1 MSVTLDPS
9 GRAVAARTPAPF
21 SLTWSVAAAFCLVL
35 GIALAGAGL
44 PLWSSAVCAGVLLL
58 IGLTFGLR
66 LVLLTLLFIP
76 LGFVRLELWEARPQP
91 LGPLIG
97 TTQTLSGK
105 GDGTY
110 LTLDE
115 PAGAK
120 VVLSPKGVV
129 GAGRV
134 TLRGDVVAASH
145 KRNPGGFDYAAFLAR
160 RGVGAQVYVDEVLSF
175 EPAAVTFK
183 EKLRRGVVAGLSPTQ
198 AALQEAMTLG
208 IRDNLRDL
216 RDVFAAAGLAH
227 VLALSGL
234 HIGVLIAALGFL
246 LRPLGVLRY
255 PLMIGFV
262 VAFAALVGATPS
274 VLRATTMAVAVLMSL
289 WLGSGR
295 LEPWPAL
302 SLAALLA
309 LLWNPSGLFD
319 LSFQLSYLAVI
330 GILVFALPT
339 LRLLHASSLPWWHPK
354 ALLLGSLVV
363 SLGAQAP
370 LLPLLAH
377 TFGTVPLFGPA
388 INIVALPLATV
399 LVPLGFLAGVLG
411 TVSLPLAAFLNHLTA
426 PLASALIWAANESA
440 TWPSLEW
447 GEIAPVGFAY
457 YGVGALALALVSLGK
472 LRLWRGLVVVAAAL
486 TASMLTPTPHN
497 NAELVFLDVGQGDST
512 LIRLPH
518 RTEIL
523 VDGGGTPF
531 SDFDVGENTVV
542 PALRALGVD
551 ELELVI
557 ASHADTDHI
566 EGLASVLREMP
577 VGELVIGY
585 PSADSEA
592 FAALIDAAEARG
604 VPVTE
609 VRRGEVLELGAARLD
624 ILNPPMQPFEA
635 SNDNSVAFVLH
646 AFGTKALFLG
656 DLPSTVENV
665 LAVPDVDIMMV
676 AHHGSRFSTSDAL
689 LTAAQPEQAVLSYGR
704 NNYGHPNPDVLTRL
718 QKRGAAIFATHR
730 AGAVRLPL
738 GPHRNKLIT
747 GEP

>member
-1 MSVTLDPS
+1 MSTVSAAPPEVVTE
-9 GRAVAARTPAPF
+9 TAPL
-21 SLTWSVAAAFCLVL
+21 SLAWSVPAALCLVL

-44 PLWSSAVCAGVLLL
+44 PLWTSAACAGVLLVL
-58 IGLTFGLR
+58 GWTLGLR
-66 LVLLTLLFIP
+66 LVLLTLLCVP
-76 LGFVRLELWEARPQP
+76 LGFVRLEAWEARPQP
-91 LGPLIG
+91 LLPLIG
-97 TTQTLSGK
+97 TTQTLSGTS
-105 GDGTY
+105 DGTY
-110 LTLDE
+110 LRLE
-115 PAGAK
+115 SPAGAK

-134 TLRGDVVAASH
+134 TLSGDVVEAAT
-145 KRNPGGFDYAAFLAR
+145 KRNPGGFDYAGFLAR

-183 EKLRRGVVAGLSPTQ
+183 ERLRRGVAAGLSPDQ
-198 AALQEAMTLG
+198 AALMEAMTLG

-234 HIGVLIAALGFL
+234 HIGVLIAALGL
-246 LRPLGVLRY
+246 LLKPLGVLRY
-255 PLMIGFV
+255 PLMIAFV
-262 VAFAALVGATPS
+262 TAFAALVGPTPS
-274 VLRATTMAVAVLMSL
+274 VLRATTMAVAVLLSL
-289 WLGSGR
+289 WLGAGR

-330 GILVFALPT
+330 GILVFAGPT
-339 LRLLHASSLPWWHPK
+339 LRLLHASALPWWHPK
-354 ALLLGSLVV
+354 ALLVGSLLV

-377 TFGTVPLFGPA
+377 TFGTVPVFGPVV
-388 INIVALPLATV
+388 NIVALPLATV
-399 LVPLGFLAGVLG
+399 LVPLGFLAGLLG
-411 TVSLPLAAFLNHLTA
+411 TVSLSLAAFLNHLTA
-426 PLASALIWAANESA
+426 PLAAALIWAANTSA
-440 TWPSLEW
+440 TWPSLQW

-457 YGVGALALALVSLGK
+457 YGLGAFALALVSLGK
-472 LRLWRGLVVVAAAL
+472 LRLWRGLLVVAAAL
-486 TASMLTPTPHN
+486 TASTLTPAPHGD
-497 NAELVFLDVGQGDST
+497 AEIVFLDVGQGDST

-542 PALRALGVD
+542 PTLRALGVD
-551 ELELVI
+551 ELELII

-566 EGLASVLREMP
+566 EGLASVLRDMP
-577 VGELVIGY
+577 VGELIIGY
-585 PSADSEA
+585 PSSDSEA
-592 FAALIDAAEARG
+592 FGALIDVAEARG

-609 VRRGEVLELGAARLD
+609 VRRGEVLHVGDARLD

-635 SNDNSVAFVLH
+635 SNDNSVAFVLN
-646 AFGTKALFLG
+646 ALGSKALFLG
-656 DLPSTVENV
+656 DLPSEIEDT

-676 AHHGSRFSTSDAL
+676 AHHGSRFSTSDTL
-689 LTAAQPEQAVLSYGR
+689 LTAAKPEQAVLSYGR

-718 QKRGAAIFATHR
+718 TAHGAAVFATHE

-738 GPHRNKLIT
+738 GKFT
-747 GEP
+747 EKK

>member
-1 MSVTLDPS
+1 MSVTLNTPNQTSTETPTAEVS
-9 GRAVAARTPAPF
+9 GHAP
-21 SLTWSVAAAFCLVL
+21 LAWSVAAAFCLVL
-35 GIALAGAGL
+35 GIALAGTGL
-44 PLWSSAVCAGVLLL
+44 PLWTSAACTGVLLL

-66 LVLLTLLFIP
+66 LVLLTLLFVP

-91 LGPLIG
+91 LLPLIG
-97 TTQTLSGK
+97 TTQTLSGV

-134 TLRGDVVAASH
+134 TLRGDIVEAAT

-160 RGVGAQVYVDEVLSF
+160 RGVGAQVYVDEVLAF
-175 EPAAVTFK
+175 EPAAVSFK
-183 EKLRRGVVAGLSPTQ
+183 TRLQRGVVAGLSPPQ

-234 HIGVLIAALGFL
+234 HIGVLIAALGLL

-255 PLMIGFV
+255 PLMIAFV

-274 VLRATTMAVAVLMSL
+274 VLRATTMAVAVLASL

-309 LLWNPSGLFD
+309 LLWNPSQLFD
-319 LSFQLSYLAVI
+319 LSFQLSYLAVV
-330 GILVFALPT
+330 GILVFAGPT
-339 LRLLHASSLPWWHPK
+339 LRLLHASPLPWWHPK
-354 ALLLGSLVV
+354 ALLLGSVVV

-377 TFGTVPLFGPA
+377 TFGTVPLFGPVV
-388 INIVALPLATV
+388 NLVALPLATV
-399 LVPLGFLAGVLG
+399 LVPLGFLAGLVG
-411 TVSLPLAAFLNHLTA
+411 TVSLPLAALLNHLTA
-426 PLASALIWAANESA
+426 PLASALVWTANTSAA
-440 TWPSLEW
+440 WPSLDW

-457 YGVGALALALVSLGK
+457 YGVGAFALALVSLGK

-486 TASMLTPTPHN
+486 TASMLTPAPHGS
-497 NAELVFLDVGQGDST
+497 ELVFFDVGQGDST

-531 SDFDVGENTVV
+531 SDSLPFD
-542 PALRALGVD
+542 P
-551 ELELVI
+551 
-557 ASHADTDHI
+557 DT
-566 EGLASVLREMP
+566 R
-577 VGELVIGY
+577 
-585 PSADSEA
+585 
-592 FAALIDAAEARG
+592 RR
-604 VPVTE
+604 PVT
-609 VRRGEVLELGAARLD
+609 A
-624 ILNPPMQPFEA
+624 
-635 SNDNSVAFVLH
+635 
-646 AFGTKALFLG
+646 
-656 DLPSTVENV
+656 
-665 LAVPDVDIMMV
+665 
-676 AHHGSRFSTSDAL
+676 
-689 LTAAQPEQAVLSYGR
+689 
-704 NNYGHPNPDVLTRL
+704 
-718 QKRGAAIFATHR
+718 
-730 AGAVRLPL
+730 
-738 GPHRNKLIT
+738 
-747 GEP
+747 